1 MTQVPL
7 NAPEDT
13 SSGGT
18 GVVGAG
24 LVGVEAVATL
34 STTAEVALLLPPP
47 PPPPHEIN
55 PKQRDKHVSLIRQLK
70 T

>member
-7 NAPEDT
+7 NVPEDT

-18 GVVGAG
+18 GVVSTG
-24 LVGVEAVATL
+24 LVGVEAVSTL
-34 STTAEVALLLPPP
+34 STTAEVALLLP